1 MRDST
6 AERFAGILLNCFR
19 IILPLLLIPVMT
31 SCTLDLCSG
40 TRPILKIGLAAPFEG
55 VGRPLGYETL
65 QGVRLAISQW
75 NSRGGPGGYMVELV
89 ALNDSNDAREARLQA
104 EEFAVD
110 PAVLGVIAGW
120 SAETAEA
127 IAPILSQK
135 GLATV
140 LPWSVSPAL
149 ADPQRGIVMI
159 AAHEGQIAQA
169 LIEHLPAAISHCN
182 VALVGDEQAVTPYL
196 EKLPPCAQKAAPP
209 AALRHDALQMW
220 VTSLLQERT
229 SPPEV
234 LILVADPISGGEIVK
249 AARETGWSGSLFGAV
264 DMGSTQL
271 LDVAGGSAEGV
282 IIASPAPSGE
292 DLSFRPSE
300 ILTSLT
306 FLTPRAVL
314 AYDAAFVLLT
324 AIEKN
329 IAQEGLPSRKGVIAA
344 LPKVQIDGL
353 SGIIAFDANGWRL
366 RPSVWLY
373 RIEDNRYPGTL
384 IKQVE
389 M

>member
-1 MRDST
+1 
-6 AERFAGILLNCFR
+6 
-19 IILPLLLIPVMT
+19 MT
-31 SCTLDLCSG
+31 SCTLGICSG

-75 NSRGGPGGYMVELV
+75 NARGGPGGHMVELV
-89 ALNDSNDAREARLQA
+89 ALNDSNNAQEARLQA
-104 EEFAVD
+104 KEFVAD

-120 SAETAEA
+120 SAETAGA
-127 IAPILSQK
+127 MVPILSQK

-149 ADPQRGIVMI
+149 ADLDHGIVMI
-159 AAHEGQIAQA
+159 AAHEGQIAKA
-169 LIEHLPAAISHCN
+169 LVEHLPATVPRCHVAI
-182 VALVGDEQAVTPYL
+182 VGDEQAVAPYL
-196 EKLPPCAQKAAPP
+196 DHLPSCARKVAPP
-209 AALRHDALQMW
+209 AVLRHHALQMW
-220 VTSLLQERT
+220 TTSLLQERT
-229 SPPEV
+229 SSPEV
-234 LILVADPISGGEIVK
+234 LILVVDPISGGEIVK
-249 AARETGWSGSLFGAV
+249 VAKETGWSGSLFGAV

-271 LDVAGGSAEGV
+271 LDVAGESAEGI

-292 DLSFRPSE
+292 DLSFRPSQE
-300 ILTSLT
+300 LTSLT

-314 AYDAAFVLLT
+314 AYDATFVLLT
-324 AIEKN
+324 AIEKS
-329 IAQEGLPSRKGVIAA
+329 IAQEGFPSRKGTIAA

-353 SGIIAFDANGWRL
+353 TGIIAFDANGWRL

-373 RIEDNRYPGTL
+373 RIEDNRCPGVL